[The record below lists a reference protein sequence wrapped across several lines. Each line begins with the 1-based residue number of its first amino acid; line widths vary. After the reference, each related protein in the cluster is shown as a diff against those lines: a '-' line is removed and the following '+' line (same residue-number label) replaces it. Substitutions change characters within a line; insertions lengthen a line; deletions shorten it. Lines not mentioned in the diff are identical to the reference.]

1 MLLLCHIYFFY
12 LRIDGR
18 IILPGNILSVTFFGR
33 SCNVI
38 VEKIRGVDG
47 LTLERTAP
55 HDKGDVTCPDET
67 SALGSSSLDVSLQLS
82 LLNLED
88 QDKSISESCHTP
100 SKPGEPAALSTP
112 LRPGA
117 PSPCVPVCGDSPL
130 PSMPH
135 TPSDAL
141 SESTASAELWD
152 VTPGQKQPN
161 LDCAS
166 TTPPGGVSGIDTF
179 YCVAANTR
187 LRFRGRKTGEREQKA
202 PEVPRVT
209 YSMIGGLSSQLD
221 TIRETI
227 ELPLKHPELFK
238 SYGMQKGAPFTHSS
252 LWFTLLC

>member
-1 MLLLCHIYFFY
+1 MYAILCLFFY

-18 IILPGNILSVTFFGR
+18 IVLPGNTLSVTFFGR
-33 SCNVI
+33 PCNVI

-47 LTLERTAP
+47 LTLERTAS
-55 HDKGDVTCPDET
+55 HAKGDMTCSDDT

-82 LLNLED
+82 LLKLED
-88 QDKSISESCHTP
+88 QDKSISESCSTP

-112 LRPGA
+112 VRPGV

-130 PSMPH
+130 PSMPL

-141 SESTASAELWD
+141 SESTASAEPWD
-152 VTPGQKQPN
+152 VSPGQKQLN
-161 LDCAS
+161 SDCAS
-166 TTPPGGVSGIDTF
+166 TAPPGGVCGSDTF
-179 YCVAANTR
+179 YCVAASTR
-187 LRFRGRKTGEREQKA
+187 LRFRDRKTREREQEA

-209 YSMIGGLSSQLD
+209 YSMIGGLSNQLD

-238 SYGMQKGAPFTHSS
+238 SYGMQKGAPCTHSS
-252 LWFTLLC
+252 LRFTLLC